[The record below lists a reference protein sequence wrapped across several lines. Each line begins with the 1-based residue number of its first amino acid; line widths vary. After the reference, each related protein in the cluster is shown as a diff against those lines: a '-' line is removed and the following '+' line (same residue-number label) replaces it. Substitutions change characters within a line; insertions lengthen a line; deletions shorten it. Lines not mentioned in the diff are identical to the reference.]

1 VCSTARRAKHLAD
14 RTTSAAALIL
24 GSPVF
29 MLLALAVRLSMGAPI
44 LFRQERAGENGEPFT
59 LLKFRTMSDAR
70 NEKGDL
76 LPDSARTT
84 AVGRILRNTSLDELP
99 QLWNV
104 LRGEMSLVC
113 PRPHPL
119 EHLRYYRG
127 DESLRLSM
135 RPGMTSLPG
144 VLGRNLLRWD
154 DRLALDVEYVRK
166 WSLSLDLWIAWRTLW
181 VILTAH
187 GASTTPA
194 SDSLHERGPRE

>member
-1 VCSTARRAKHLAD
+1 MRATKRLLDICLA
-14 RTTSAAALIL
+14 AIGLL
-24 GSPVF
+24 LLSPV
-29 MLLALAVRLSMGAPI
+29 LLVGGLAVRLSMGAPI

-59 LLKFRTMSDAR
+59 LLKFRTMRDAR
-70 NEKGDL
+70 NEQGDL

-84 AVGRILRNTSLDELP
+84 TVGRVLRNTSLDELP
-99 QLWNV
+99 QFWNV
-104 LRGEMSLVC
+104 LRGEMSLVG

-119 EHLRYYRG
+119 EHLRYYRE

-144 VLGRNLLRWD
+144 VLGRNLLSWD